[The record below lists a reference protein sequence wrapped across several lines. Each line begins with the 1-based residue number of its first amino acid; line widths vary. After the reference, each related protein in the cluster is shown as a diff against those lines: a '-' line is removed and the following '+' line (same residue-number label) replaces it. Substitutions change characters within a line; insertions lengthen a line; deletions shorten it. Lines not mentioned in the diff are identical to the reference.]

1 MDSHSEGEHYLSFI
15 SNYFVF
21 IENFFSIYVFSFI
34 NGNYDASLVYS
45 SLFFMLLLIFGSA
58 LISGSEIA
66 YFSLS
71 PQQIAELKETD
82 NRTSKRILYLLKK
95 PEYLLATILIANNF
109 FNISIIII
117 SYFLTS
123 NLFDFKNAPIGLE
136 FAINTVVVSFLL
148 VLFGEVMP
156 KVYASVN
163 NLRLAV
169 IASLPIRIMYSLFY
183 PASRFLAYTTNAIEK
198 RIDANKKNAINQ
210 NEIDKAIDMVAQF
223 SHTDTTPQDAYMLK
237 GIVAFRNIA
246 VKQIM
251 HNRLDVFATDIN
263 TPFDVLLPQLIEEGF
278 SRVPV
283 YEDDIDNI
291 KGILYVKDLLQYVD
305 QPPTFQWQKLVREAF
320 FVPETKK
327 VQDLLKEIQQKRTHL
342 AIVVDEYGGTAGL
355 ITLEDIIEE
364 IVGDIKDE
372 YDNDEDDIDFQQL
385 NDFSYIFNG
394 KTNLL
399 DVCKVMKIDNQTF
412 KEVQNDVESLG
423 GLLLELEGKFLNKN
437 EQVIFEKF
445 RFTVIKKKAN
455 RLEKIKIEI
464 LE

>member
-1 MDSHSEGEHYLSFI
+1 
-15 SNYFVF
+15 
-21 IENFFSIYVFSFI
+21 
-34 NGNYDASLVYS
+34 
-45 SLFFMLLLIFGSA
+45 
-58 LISGSEIA
+58 
-66 YFSLS
+66 
-71 PQQIAELKETD
+71 
-82 NRTSKRILYLLKK
+82 
-95 PEYLLATILIANNF
+95 
-109 FNISIIII
+109 
-117 SYFLTS
+117 
-123 NLFDFKNAPIGLE
+123 
-136 FAINTVVVSFLL
+136 

-156 KVYASVN
+156 KVYATVN
-163 NLRLAV
+163 NLRLANM
-169 IASLPIRIMYSLFY
+169 ASLPIRIMYSLFY
-183 PASRFLAYTTNAIEK
+183 PFSRFLAYTTTAIER
-198 RIDANKKNAINQ
+198 RIDANMKNAINQ
-210 NEIDKAIDMVAQF
+210 NEIDQAIDMVAKI

-251 HNRLDVFATDIN
+251 HNRLDIFAADRN

-283 YEDDIDNI
+283 YEEDIDDI
-291 KGILYVKDLLQYVD
+291 KGILYVKDLLQYLD
-305 QPPTFQWQKLVREAF
+305 QPPTFQWQNLIREAF

-327 VQDLLKEIQQKRTHL
+327 VQDLLKEIQQRRTHL

-372 YDNDEDDIDFQQL
+372 YDTDDDDIDYKKL

-394 KTNLL
+394 KTSLL
-399 DVCKVMKIDNQTF
+399 DVCKIMKIDTQTF
-412 KEVQNDVESLG
+412 KDVQNEVESLA

-445 RFTVIKKKAN
+445 RFTVMKKKAN
-455 RLEKIKIEI
+455 RIEKIKIEI

>member
-1 MDSHSEGEHYLSFI
+1 LDSHSEGEYYLSFFT
-15 SNYFVF
+15 NYLTD
-21 IENFFSIYVFSFI
+21 IESFFSIYIFTFI
-34 NGNYDASLVYS
+34 NSNYNAGIVYGSLV
-45 SLFFMLLLIFGSA
+45 FMILLILGSA

-71 PQQIAELKETD
+71 PKQIAQLKQTD
-82 NRTSKRILYLLKK
+82 NRTSKRILYLLQK
-95 PEYLLATILIANNF
+95 PKYLLATILIANNF

-117 SYFLTS
+117 SYFLTD
-123 NLFDFKNAPIGLE
+123 NLFDFGASPVWLAFI
-136 FAINTVVVSFLL
+136 INTLVVSFLL

-156 KVYASVN
+156 KVYATVN
-163 NLRLAV
+163 NLRLANM
-169 IASLPIRIMYSLFY
+169 ASLPIRIMYSLFY
-183 PASRFLAYTTNAIEK
+183 PFSRFLAYTTTAIER
-198 RIDANKKNAINQ
+198 RIDANMKNAINQ
-210 NEIDKAIDMVAQF
+210 NEIDQAIDMVAKI

-251 HNRLDVFATDIN
+251 HNRLDIFAADRN

-283 YEDDIDNI
+283 YEEDIDDI
-291 KGILYVKDLLQYVD
+291 KGILYVKDLLQYLD
-305 QPPTFQWQKLVREAF
+305 QPPTFQWQNLIREAF

-327 VQDLLKEIQQKRTHL
+327 VQDLLKEIQQRRTHL

-372 YDNDEDDIDFQQL
+372 YDTDDDDIDYKKL

-394 KTNLL
+394 KTSLL
-399 DVCKVMKIDNQTF
+399 DVCKIMKIDTQTF
-412 KEVQNDVESLG
+412 KDVQNEVESLA

-445 RFTVIKKKAN
+445 RFTVMKKKAN
-455 RLEKIKIEI
+455 RIEKIKIEI